1 MVEEMQREQAIQ
13 GIDRVLKDVRAEREK
28 QIKKWGTQ
36 DHGPHQWIAI
46 LAEETGEVAKEVAE
60 ARIGNWDPAKYREEL
75 IQVAAVA
82 VAAVQVLDDGVA

>member
-1 MVEEMQREQAIQ
+1 MVEEMQVEQAIQ
-13 GIDRVLKDVRAEREK
+13 GIDRVLKDVKAEREK

-36 DHGPHQWIAI
+36 DHDPHWWIAI

-75 IQVAAVA
+75 VQVAAVA
-82 VAAVQVLDDGVA
+82 VAAIQVLDDGVA